1 MARVKTDP
9 RAELTD
15 DGAPTPLAQQQSSPI
30 AENDIARRAYD
41 RYLARGGEPGH
52 ALDDWLDA
60 ERELQ
65 QAVGSATE

>member
-9 RAELTD
+9 RAKLADER
-15 DGAPTPLAQQQSSPI
+15 APTPPAQQQSWPT
-30 AENDIARRAYD
+30 AEKDIARRAYD

-65 QAVGSATE
+65 QAVGSVTE